1 MSASSLSLPP
11 ERVGKLLQALIER
24 QGRPVFLNGLPMAPA
39 AIRAACAPDG
49 FLPAFMVAAES
60 LWHSLT
66 GTGFGLTLKP
76 SEQAA
81 TGVELTAVRPDSL
94 VVVLL
99 CLLEVLRRLGLER
112 DDLSL
117 NELPTVWDYGL
128 RLIQV
133 SGERAVREEAA

>member
-11 ERVGKLLQALIER
+11 ERVGKLLFALLER
-24 QGRPVFLNGLPMAPA
+24 RARPVCLNGQPMAPA
-39 AIRAACAPDG
+39 AVRAACAPDG

-60 LWHSLT
+60 LWHTLT

-76 SEQAA
+76 SEQTS
-81 TGVELTAVRPDSL
+81 TGVELTAIHADSL

-99 CLLEVLRRLGLER
+99 CLAEVLER
-112 DDLSL
+112 ISPDGDPVSL
-117 NELPTVWDYGL
+117 NDLPTVWDYGL